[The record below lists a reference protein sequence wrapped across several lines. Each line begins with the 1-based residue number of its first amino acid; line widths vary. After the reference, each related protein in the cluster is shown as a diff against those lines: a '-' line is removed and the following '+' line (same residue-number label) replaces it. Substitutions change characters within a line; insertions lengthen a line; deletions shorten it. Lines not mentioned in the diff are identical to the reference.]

1 MFGKG
6 KGPGPEK
13 SPAGKID
20 TIIGEGTELTGEVK
34 SSGMVRID
42 GSLNGAIHHDG
53 DLIIGPQA
61 RVAANIR
68 ARTLILSGEVRGDVN
83 VEGRLELLPG
93 ARLIG
98 DINCGQLIIH
108 LGALF
113 QGRSTMAEVVAEP
126 ADEAMAEVAA
136 AREQT
141 E

>member
-1 MFGKG
+1 VFGKN
-6 KGPGPEK
+6 KGPTPEK
-13 SPAGKID
+13 PPTGKID

-68 ARTLILSGEVRGDVN
+68 ARTLVLSGEVRGDVN
-83 VEGRLELLPG
+83 IEGRLELLPG

-98 DINCGQLIIH
+98 DISCGQLIIH

-113 QGRSTMAEVVAEP
+113 QGRSSMAAVLEEP
-126 ADEAMAEVAA
+126 AGEVAAEVAVA
-136 AREQT
+136 QEPT
-141 E
+141 G

>member
-6 KGPGPEK
+6 KGPSTEK
-13 SPAGKID
+13 PSTGKID

-34 SSGMVRID
+34 STGMVRVD

-61 RVAANIR
+61 RVAANIW
-68 ARTLILSGEVRGDVN
+68 ARTLVLSGEVRGDVSI
-83 VEGRLELLPG
+83 EGRLELLPG

-98 DINCGQLIIH
+98 DISCGQLIIH

-113 QGRSTMAEVVAEP
+113 QGRSSMAAVVEEP
-126 ADEAMAEVAA
+126 AEEVAAEVAVA
-136 AREQT
+136 QE
-141 E
+141 